1 MRRVCLLCGLTL
13 AGVASLAGCG
23 KSPADQA
30 KAAKTT
36 LDSWQATVQL
46 LEQQQAR
53 GAVPDV
59 YARQVR
65 RAAEE
70 ARDKAAAQLQKARSP

>member
-1 MRRVCLLCGLTL
+1 MRGVCLLCGLTL
-13 AGVASLAGCG
+13 AAEAALAGCR

-30 KAAKTT
+30 KDAATT
-36 LDSWQATVQL
+36 LASWEATLHL

-53 GAVPDV
+53 GAVPEA

-70 ARDKAAAQLQKARSP
+70 ARTQAQAKLRESSSP

>member
-13 AGVASLAGCG
+13 AGVVSLAGCG
-23 KSPADQA
+23 KSPAEQA
-30 KAAKTT
+30 SQARTT
-36 LDSWQATVQL
+36 LASWDATVQL
-46 LEQQQAR
+46 LEEQEAR
-53 GAVPDV
+53 GAVPQV

-70 ARDKAAAQLQKARSP
+70 ARAKASAQLRKAGSR

>member
-1 MRRVCLLCGLTL
+1 MRRVRLLCGLTL
-13 AGVASLAGCG
+13 VGVVSLAGCS
-23 KSPADQA
+23 KSAAEQA

-65 RAAEE
+65 RAAGE
-70 ARDKAAAQLQKARSP
+70 ARDEAAAQLRKARSP

>member
-1 MRRVCLLCGLTL
+1 MRWVRLLCGLTL
-13 AGVASLAGCG
+13 TGVLLAGCG

-30 KAAKTT
+30 KAAATS
-36 LDSWQATVQL
+36 LASWEATVRL

-53 GAVPDV
+53 GAVPEA

-70 ARDKAAAQLQKARSP
+70 ARTKARAQLRESHSP